1 MQKKIVALA
10 VASALAA
17 APALAQTNVQIYGT
31 IDMGVSHRTNSY
43 QNGVASKT
51 SIDSGMS
58 EGNRLGFK
66 GVEDLGNGLKAL
78 FTLEAGFD
86 GDTGE
91 QAQGGRLF
99 GRQAFVGLT
108 SDYGTVIAGRLYTP
122 HYSFLSSLDPFKDGT
137 VGRYSN
143 VYGLTP
149 EYVQGGNGKWGDNPN
164 YNRAPTPYGSPDD
177 ELGNKYDDDYTG
189 AHGLFNPQR
198 VDNAIA
204 YVSPTWFGGFNVTA
218 AYSNNAFGQEGN
230 ENRGDNRVIAILPR
244 YTNGPIDLGL
254 SFHQI
259 RLSHGN
265 SRDNWSQRITQNVY
279 LDNDQKI
286 TDWTIG
292 GSYDF
297 GNIFGDAGLKLSAFY
312 DHIKWDDFTLGQQV
326 ASAEFDTLGRD
337 DITMKNWMIGAEMPI
352 GKHTILLSYNHSK
365 LDSGNVVDGLSDD
378 NSDTTVKQWAL
389 GYKYNLSKRTNLYA
403 AYAHITQ
410 DDEGNNAVFGNRG
423 SVGDNSNAGDSY
435 QSGFQF
441 GLRHSF

>member
-1 MQKKIVALA
+1 MQKKIIALA
-10 VASALAA
+10 VAGALAA

-43 QNGVASKT
+43 QNGTASKT

-66 GVEDLGNGLKAL
+66 GTEDLGNGLKAL

-108 SDYGTVIAGRLYTP
+108 SDYGTLIAGRLYTP

-143 VYGLTP
+143 VYGITA
-149 EYVQGGNGKWGDNPN
+149 EYVQDAASHKWAPNGD
-164 YNRAPTPYGSPDD
+164 YNTSPPDASGRAYR
-177 ELGNKYDDDYTG
+177 YQDDYTG

-198 VDNAIA
+198 VDNAVA

-218 AYSNNAFGQEGN
+218 AYSNNAYGQESN
-230 ENRGDNRVIAILPR
+230 ENKGDNRVIAILPR
-244 YTNGPIDLGL
+244 YANGPVDVGV

-259 RLSHGN
+259 RLAHGYGEGRPFHF
-265 SRDNWSQRITQNVY
+265 SRDVA
-279 LDNDQKI
+279 LDNGQKI
-286 TDWTIG
+286 TDWAVG

-297 GNIFGDAGLKLSAFY
+297 GDLGGGIGLKLSAFY
-312 DHIKWDDFTLGQQV
+312 DHNKWDDFTL
-326 ASAEFDTLGRD
+326 DTLGERD

-365 LDSGNVVDGLSDD
+365 LDAGDIGTPDA
-378 NSDTTVKQWAL
+378 NSDSTVKQWAL

-403 AYAHITQ
+403 AYAHISQ
-410 DDEGNNAVFGNRG
+410 DGQGDNAIFGNRG

-435 QSGFQF
+435 QSGFEF